1 MLPNISAA
9 FKVLARPLNT
19 AVPARWVTKTW
30 DVGLSC
36 VSSVLQATGL
46 LPFSFEVTFN
56 ADESNER
63 CQRQYVSSL
72 GKAFL
77 PY

>member
-1 MLPNISAA
+1 MLPDISAA
-9 FKVLARPLNT
+9 FKILTRPMNT
-19 AVPARWVTKTW
+19 TVPARWVMKTW
-30 DVGLSC
+30 DIGLSR

-46 LPFSFEVTFN
+46 LLFAFEVTFN